1 MSAVTVTPVLPCA
14 GCAHLAVCAIR
25 PLLDPI
31 AESADVPGIES
42 PHEAI
47 RISIDLRVD
56 CSHFLGTVEPASPV
70 PVPVQVDNQQSRIA
84 AAALDEAPPARRQG
98 KGPEPSA
105 SRRVDG
111 PAVVPARSEWPLGPP
126 MAVCD
131 PGCGNMFTE
140 GLLGAHRRE
149 CESYAASRAG
159 KVRDVGHRDGPAPLS
174 PASVE
179 AIETAE
185 AENERFAQR
194 RQDAAREAADRT
206 WAERHDGIE
215 RPLPAERAQPG
226 TTGLT
231 ANQERVV
238 DAIRACGGD
247 QAEAARRL
255 GLEGT
260 PARLYSAVQKLRKTG
275 RLPADVAELLDR
287 RKAAK
292 GRAS

>member
-1 MSAVTVTPVLPCA
+1 MSAVTVVPVLPCD
-14 GCAHLAVCAIR
+14 GCAHLAVCSIR
-25 PLLDPI
+25 PLLAPLDEWAANPVL
-31 AESADVPGIES
+31 VP

-47 RISIDLRVD
+47 RLTIDVRVD
-56 CSHFLGTVEPASPV
+56 CGHFLDGGTQAAPSAAVADHASEYSSPIPEP
-70 PVPVQVDNQQSRIA
+70 A
-84 AAALDEAPPARRQG
+84 AAATQTVKPPPGATPVAGRRLA
-98 KGPEPSA
+98 K
-105 SRRVDG
+105 
-111 PAVVPARSEWPLGPP
+111 PLGPP